1 MQWFRFAKHGS
12 KPIEEL
18 FITDNWKTIPY
29 GSWSN
34 FQLSVK
40 GIRGWIGF
48 ALLCLQL
55 VQKTRAKTKTS
66 HDLVARIL
74 LWLFRCFFEVL
85 SAPKRYF
92 PFWLVVVITLVSDL
106 QHSVE
111 KRFI

>member
-18 FITDNWKTIPY
+18 FITDNWKTIPH

-40 GIRGWIGF
+40 EFRGWIGF
-48 ALLCLQL
+48 ALLCSLIGPENSRQN
-55 VQKTRAKTKTS
+55 KN

-74 LWLFRCFFEVL
+74 PLFWLFRCFN
-85 SAPKRYF
+85 
-92 PFWLVVVITLVSDL
+92 FWG
-106 QHSVE
+106 
-111 KRFI
+111 FIGS